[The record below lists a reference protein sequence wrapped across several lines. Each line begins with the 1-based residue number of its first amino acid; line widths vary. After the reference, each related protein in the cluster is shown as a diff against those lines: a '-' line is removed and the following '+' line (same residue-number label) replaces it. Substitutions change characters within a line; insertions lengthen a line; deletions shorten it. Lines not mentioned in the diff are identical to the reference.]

1 MSHSEPLS
9 RATLFAYAAPALP
22 LAMLA
27 LPFYVLVPGFYAE
40 TLGLNIALVGSVLF
54 GVRVLDAL
62 SDPAVGIFADRINP
76 RMGRRRFLFAL
87 GTPLIMLGAWFTF
100 APPQGAGA
108 VYLALWASVLS
119 LATTVVQVPYAA
131 WGAEISR
138 SYEGRNRVVA
148 WREALTVTG
157 TLIALC
163 MPALLPAF
171 GITDPARVLQ
181 AIALLIVITLPLA
194 TLICLRVPEPI
205 NRSVVQLSF
214 RDSFAALAANKPFL
228 RLVLAFFV
236 NGFANGLPATL
247 FVFFVS
253 ERLQARDM
261 VGPLLVLY
269 FVSGIAGVPLWFKLA
284 QTRAKHRVWCLG
296 MMLAMAAFAF
306 APFLGAGDIYA
317 FAIVTVLT
325 GLALGADV
333 VMPASLQ
340 ADVIDVDTARSG
352 EERSALYLSLWGL
365 ATKLSLAA
373 AVGVAFP
380 LLALA
385 GFDPG
390 QNIITPFG
398 LDALAFLY
406 AGLPVIVK
414 IFAIALMW
422 RFPVDRAAQQALRM
436 QIEQRLSA

>member
-1 MSHSEPLS
+1 MSQGEIIP
-9 RATLFAYAAPALP
+9 RATLLAYAAPALP
-22 LAMLA
+22 MAMLA

-54 GVRVLDAL
+54 GVRVVDAL
-62 SDPAVGIFADRINP
+62 SDPAVGVFADRINP
-76 RMGRRRFLFAL
+76 RMGRRRFLVAL

-100 APPQGAGA
+100 APPTGAGA
-108 VYLALWASVLS
+108 LYLAVWATVLS

-131 WGAEISR
+131 WGAEIAR

-171 GITDPARVLQ
+171 GLSDPSLILR
-181 AIALLIVITLPLA
+181 AIAILIVIALPLA
-194 TLICLRVPEPI
+194 TLLCLRVPEPL
-205 NRSVVQLSF
+205 NRSVTRLPF
-214 RDSFAALAANKPFL
+214 RASFAALLENKPFL
-228 RLVLAFFV
+228 RLLLAFFV

-269 FVSGIAGVPLWFKLA
+269 FVCGIAGVPLWFKLA
-284 QTRAKHRVWCLG
+284 QTHAKHRVWCFS
-296 MMLAMAAFAF
+296 MMLAMAAFAL
-306 APFLGAGDIYA
+306 APFLGANDVTA
-317 FAIVTVLT
+317 FACVTILT

-340 ADVIDVDTARSG
+340 ADVIDVDTAQSG

-390 QNIITPFG
+390 QAIITPRG

-406 AGLPVIVK
+406 AGLPVFVK

-422 RFPVDRAAQQALRM
+422 RFPVDRAMQQQLRAR
-436 QIEQRLSA
+436 IEERLSA